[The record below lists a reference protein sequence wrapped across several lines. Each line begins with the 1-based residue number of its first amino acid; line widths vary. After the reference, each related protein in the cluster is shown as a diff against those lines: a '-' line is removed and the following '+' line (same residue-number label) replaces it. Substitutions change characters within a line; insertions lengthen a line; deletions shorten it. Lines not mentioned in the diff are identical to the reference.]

1 MSRVAY
7 VNGRYV
13 PFRDAAVHVEDRG
26 YQLSDGVYEV
36 CLVRDG
42 RIVDLARHMVRLER
56 SLAELRIRPPL
67 TAAALKIVL
76 AEVVRCNRVA
86 DGLVYLQ
93 ITRGVAP
100 RTHAFPSNDVP
111 PALVVT
117 ARSEPRETGD
127 QRARK
132 GIAVITVPDN
142 RWARV
147 DIKSVSLL
155 PNVLA
160 KQAALDAGA
169 YEAWF
174 VDGKGFVTEGSST
187 NAWIVSEAGDLVT
200 RSTTRGILRGIARE
214 VLIEIAAG
222 EGLRLA
228 ERPFTPDEAIAA
240 REAFLTSTG
249 QLVTAVVRID
259 GHKIGSGRPGP
270 VARRLR
276 QAFLRHA
283 DALG

>member
-1 MSRVAY
+1 
-7 VNGRYV
+7 
-13 PFRDAAVHVEDRG
+13 
-26 YQLSDGVYEV
+26 
-36 CLVRDG
+36 
-42 RIVDLARHMVRLER
+42 MVRLER

-283 DALG
+283 EALG